1 MAHQHS
7 SQKDAGGRAVS
18 RKGSRGQRGSTAIEF
33 ALVMI
38 CLIPLFFGTVAM
50 GVTIGRA
57 QEAIQVTRDVGHM
70 YGEGVDFTS
79 QSAQQLVT
87 QLAQGF
93 DLSTTGDSVLIF
105 SHVTTVFQADCT
117 AASVNPCSNVGLPVF
132 TQRLTIGNTS
142 LKTSAFG
149 TPPAAYLDS
158 SGNISSANYMQQSS
172 VVANGFASVITQS
185 DGDVAYLVEGYFNM
199 PDLSFL
205 SSGFSGPSAAGGI
218 YARAIF

>member
-1 MAHQHS
+1 VAHPHS
-7 SQKDAGGRAVS
+7 NQAKTGARIAS
-18 RKGSRGQRGSTAIEF
+18 RRRSKGQRGSTAIEF

-93 DLSTTGDSVLIF
+93 DLSGTGDSVLIF
-105 SHVTTVFQADCT
+105 SHITTVFQADCT
-117 AASVNPCSNVGLPVF
+117 AASVNPCTNLGLPVF
-132 TQRLTIGNTS
+132 TQRLTIGNTA

-149 TPPAAYLDS
+149 TPGAGYLDS
-158 SGNISSANYMQQSS
+158 SGNITAQNYMQQSS
-172 VVANGFASVITQS
+172 LVANGFGSVITQS

-205 SSGFSGPSAAGGI
+205 SSGFSGSSAAGGI